1 MGPTKEELEKYFKN
15 NRKYF
20 DELAKNYK
28 ITDPDYYNKNI
39 APFYGYTFDSAG
51 NKKPSPRRLVIMA
64 GLAIAVSFGISMLVF
79 FIQDKS
85 ERKPII
91 TAEQIEKMVEES
103 TPPKIDTSVLN
114 NITSREFLDTMEKA
128 REKAEFNHGKFLFK
142 MRKYEEAEEYLKKVP
157 KGHPEYE
164 QVEYMLK
171 EIKKN
176 KKGKK

>member
-64 GLAIAVSFGISMLVF
+64 GLAIAVSFGISLLVF

-91 TAEQIEKMVEES
+91 TAEQVEELAEES
-103 TPPKIDTSVLN
+103 SHSKIDTGIVN
-114 NITSREFLDTMEKA
+114 NITSQKLLDTMEKA
-128 REKAEFNHGKFLFK
+128 KDNANFNHGKFLFK
-142 MRKYEEAEEYLKKVP
+142 VKKYEEAEEYLKKVP
-157 KGHPEYE
+157 KSHPEYE

-171 EIKKN
+171 EIKKY
-176 KKGKK
+176 KKEKK

>member
-28 ITDPDYYNKNI
+28 ISDPDFYNKNI
-39 APFYGYTFDSAG
+39 APFYGYSYQDG
-51 NKKPSPRRLVIMA
+51 NRKAAPRKLVILA
-64 GLAIAVSFGISMLVF
+64 VLAIAMAAGISMLVF
-79 FIQDKS
+79 FIQGKS

-91 TAEQIEKMVEES
+91 TSEQIEKLVEES
-103 TPPKIDTSVLN
+103 TPPKIDTGVLN
-114 NITSREFLDTMEKA
+114 NITSQKMLDTMEKA
-128 REKAEFNHGKFLFK
+128 RVKAEFSHGKFLFK

-157 KGHPEYE
+157 DSYPEYE
-164 QVEYMLK
+164 QVQFMLK